1 MSQTQ
6 EGVPATPASDPARAV
21 PAPKPG
27 QPCALVIFGASGDLT
42 KRKLVPAVYALAHD
56 GLLPDRFAVIGV
68 ARREKTHA
76 AFRDEMRAG
85 VEQYSRYRPLKAEAW
100 DRLARCLSY
109 LPASFEDAA
118 GYQKLSAMLAE
129 TERSHG
135 AGPNVMYY
143 LATPPTSYA
152 PIVAGLGSAGLA
164 ADAWDGAPGG
174 GGAAA
179 RGGAPA
185 RGGWSRIII
194 EKPFGRD
201 LATAR
206 ALNAEIHQVFRER
219 QVYRIDHYLGKETVQ
234 NILTFRFGNSIFEPL
249 WNRRYVDHVQVL
261 VAEEVGVEGRGGY
274 YDTAGAVRDM
284 VQNHMLQVLSLVAME
299 PPATF
304 EPDAVRDEKVKV
316 LRAVRPIPLARLD
329 ELTVRA
335 QYAAGAVGGK
345 TLPAYTAEPGVAPD
359 SATETYAA
367 LRLEIDN
374 WRWAGVPFYL
384 RTGKALGRR
393 VTEVTIQ
400 FRQPPLLL
408 FQHAD
413 HAGHEDR
420 DLVQPN
426 RLTLRIQPDEGI
438 TLRVGVKPPGPRI
451 SLVPARLGLSY
462 KEQFGVQPQEAYE
475 RLLLDCMLGDSTLF
489 IRRDEV
495 ETAWALVTPL
505 LEAWAAAG
513 RKGSASYPA
522 GTWGP
527 KEADAFIEAD
537 GRTWVNPKPAAGSS

>member
-1 MSQTQ
+1 VTQ
-6 EGVPATPASDPARAV
+6 PNEGQQATPTPEPAHAAPV
-21 PAPKPG
+21 PKPG
-27 QPCALVIFGASGDLT
+27 QPCTLVIFGASGDLT

-76 AFRDEMRAG
+76 AFREEMRAG
-85 VEQYSRYRPLKAEAW
+85 VGQFSRYRPLKAEAW
-100 DRLARCLSY
+100 DRLAGCLYY
-109 LPASFEDAA
+109 LPSAFEDAA
-118 GYQKLSAMLAE
+118 GYQKLNALLAE
-129 TERSHG
+129 TERAHG
-135 AGPNVMYY
+135 AGPHVMYY

-152 PIVAGLGSAGLA
+152 PIVGGLGGAGLA
-164 ADAWDGAPGG
+164 AEAWDGSPGG
-174 GGAAA
+174 GASARGAAA
-179 RGGAPA
+179 RA
-185 RGGWSRIII
+185 GWSRVII

-201 LATAR
+201 LTTAR

-274 YDTAGAVRDM
+274 YDSSGAVRDM
-284 VQNHMLQVLSLVAME
+284 VQNHMLQVLSLVGME

-316 LRAVRPIPLARLD
+316 LRAVRPLPQARLD
-329 ELTVRA
+329 EVTVRA
-335 QYAAGAVGGK
+335 QYAAGTVGGK
-345 TLPAYTAEPGVAPD
+345 ALPVYTAEPGVAPN

-384 RTGKALGRR
+384 RTGKAMPRR

-408 FQHAD
+408 FQHGD

-420 DLVQPN
+420 DIVQPN

-462 KEQFGVQPQEAYE
+462 KEQFGVESQEAYE

-505 LEAWAAAG
+505 LEAWAAEG
-513 RKGSASYPA
+513 RKGLASYPA

-537 GRTWVNPKPAAGSS
+537 GRTWVNPRAPSAPS